1 MIPDFEIEAATL
13 ARASS
18 RPRVGDYMTPC
29 PDTVD
34 IDAPL
39 MEARRFM
46 QRQRIRHLPVVD
58 GNRLAG
64 LLTDRD
70 IKLLLGPDFDYP
82 PPGDLKVRDAY
93 TDSPYVVDYDS
104 PLEKVVA
111 EMSKRRIGSALV
123 TRDGDLTGI
132 FTATDALRVLA
143 ETLRDSPSVQAG

>member
-1 MIPDFEIEAATL
+1 MGLVYASEAVKL
-13 ARASS
+13 VRACSH
-18 RPRVGDYMTPC
+18 PTVGDHMTAR

-39 MEARRFM
+39 IEARRFM

-58 GNRLAG
+58 GERLAG

-70 IKLLLGPDFDYP
+70 IKLMLGPDFDYP

-93 TDSPYVVDYDS
+93 TDEPYVVDYGS
-104 PLEKVVA
+104 ALENVAA

-123 TRDGDLTGI
+123 TRSGELAGI
-132 FTATDALRVLA
+132 FTVTDALRVLA
-143 ETLRDSPSVQAG
+143 ELLSETGSIEVG